1 MQLSNNYINRFN
13 KLSSNNLNESKTDI
27 IVNKIGL
34 PEEIAKLIEF
44 KYGKYS
50 IWFANV
56 FMNDFNEFI
65 EKGLIVYNNNIIDKN
80 KFKELILSK
89 DKEFIEYIKDE
100 YLRHEDT
107 YYDYIFDWLQGR
119 NSGTVIEN
127 DKINFKDLTLSQ
139 ALNRSRK
146 WHRELEKIQGGQ
158 IKDESGDVIITF
170 PDGYYWIKLNSS
182 VCNDES
188 KAMGHCGRGSGIL
201 FSLRKD
207 KYPFVTADILEN
219 GEIKQ
224 MRGRANTKPKST
236 FHKYILDF
244 LFSNNVDHFNYN
256 GYNPK
261 DNFWL
266 EDLENENDINKIIK
280 NKPQLL
286 KNQNLSF
293 LTKEQMLEVSKEI
306 PEILPISKYFDNNLE
321 INNVKNKISDL
332 KWWNYELN
340 ERKYDSY
347 IPNKLQ
353 ELLSSFYKSGKIF
366 YDLLLDEMLNNLEL
380 NNFLFFNNNG
390 DINEKINYIQS
401 NSEIIKNAL
410 GDRGVKILDD
420 LYLKNKNVLKLYW
433 DYNLF
438 DYIKFIK
445 RNDLF
450 GDKGIKKALT
460 LMKNE
465 NFKTQFIKQQ
475 GQNLYDILLNQINS

>member
-1 MQLSNNYINRFN
+1 
-13 KLSSNNLNESKTDI
+13 
-27 IVNKIGL
+27 
-34 PEEIAKLIEF
+34 
-44 KYGKYS
+44 
-50 IWFANV
+50 
-56 FMNDFNEFI
+56 
-65 EKGLIVYNNNIIDKN
+65 
-80 KFKELILSK
+80 
-89 DKEFIEYIKDE
+89 
-100 YLRHEDT
+100 
-107 YYDYIFDWLQGR
+107 
-119 NSGTVIEN
+119 
-127 DKINFKDLTLSQ
+127 
-139 ALNRSRK
+139 
-146 WHRELEKIQGGQ
+146 
-158 IKDESGDVIITF
+158 
-170 PDGYYWIKLNSS
+170 
-182 VCNDES
+182 
-188 KAMGHCGRGSGIL
+188 
-201 FSLRKD
+201 
-207 KYPFVTADILEN
+207 
-219 GEIKQ
+219 
-224 MRGRANTKPKST
+224 
-236 FHKYILDF
+236 
-244 LFSNNVDHFNYN
+244 
-256 GYNPK
+256 
-261 DNFWL
+261 
-266 EDLENENDINKIIK
+266 
-280 NKPQLL
+280 
-286 KNQNLSF
+286 
-293 LTKEQMLEVSKEI
+293 MLEVSKEI